1 MSDWLLVAGDF
12 MPHGGMDRANHAL
25 AMTLA
30 ERSPRSVTLV
40 AHRVA
45 ADLERPGVTIARVP
59 RPWGSHLLGAPLLSR
74 AGARA
79 VRRLPAGGRSVV
91 NGGNVENDDVN
102 WVHYLH
108 SAYVPAARGARR
120 RAQVF
125 VSHRYDLSRERR
137 SLARARVIVCNS
149 RMTAADVAAHA
160 RGSASVKVVYY
171 GTDPA
176 TFSYVDAEAR
186 RAARTALGWD
196 PNRPSA
202 IFIGALG
209 DRRKGF
215 DRVLETWR
223 ILVAS
228 GPWDTDLVV
237 VGAGS
242 ELPAWQ
248 RRAAADGLAAR
259 VRFLGFRTDVPR
271 LLAAS
276 DLLVHPSRYEAY
288 GLGVHEAICRGL
300 TAIVSA
306 RAGIAERY
314 PDALRHWLIP
324 DVEDAADLAARV
336 RRWREDP
343 AAAAA
348 GMQPFSATLRAR
360 TWRDMA
366 DEFIEAVAS

>member
-1 MSDWLLVAGDF
+1 
-12 MPHGGMDRANHAL
+12 
-25 AMTLA
+25 
-30 ERSPRSVTLV
+30 
-40 AHRVA
+40 
-45 ADLERPGVTIARVP
+45 
-59 RPWGSHLLGAPLLSR
+59 
-74 AGARA
+74 
-79 VRRLPAGGRSVV
+79 V
-91 NGGNVENDDVN
+91 NGGIVENDDVN

-108 SAYVPAARGARR
+108 ASYAPVTKGVRRGAQ
-120 RAQVF
+120 AF
-125 VSHRYDLSRERR
+125 VSQRYDLSRERR

-149 RMTAADVAAHA
+149 RMTAADAAAHA
-160 RGSASVKVVYY
+160 GGSATVKVVYY

-176 TFSYVDAEAR
+176 TFSYVDAPAR
-186 RAARTALGWD
+186 RAARMALGWD
-196 PNRPSA
+196 PDRPVA

-215 DRVLETWR
+215 DRLLEAWR

-228 GPWDTDLVV
+228 GPWDADLVV

-324 DVEDAADLAARV
+324 DVEDTADLAARI

-343 AAAAA
+343 GAAAA
-348 GMQPFSATLRAR
+348 GIEPFSATLRAR

-366 DEFIEAVAS
+366 DEFIEAVAT